1 MALGVGV
8 RIGAY
13 EIVFAMGDGAMAS
26 VPHALFNVSG
36 RTGGQKFLAAIQPT
50 AEVSNPLSIVLNW
63 WDRLTR

>member
-1 MALGVGV
+1 
-8 RIGAY
+8 
-13 EIVFAMGDGAMAS
+13 MAS
-26 VPHALFNVSG
+26 VPHALFNMSG